1 MLTEVSGISPK
12 NSEMTMKNHKITLT
26 QGQQAA
32 FDARIA
38 FAGGHTDF
46 SMAVLEGFAGT
57 GKTTLVGLLLAKL
70 THLKIAVAA
79 PTNKAVRVLRDKLK
93 DAAVIVEDSPNDP
106 NVNRHSDA
114 AGITFGSIHSF
125 LGLQMQERDD
135 GTQECRAAR
144 DPSAYLYDLL
154 VVDECSMIGAELFA
168 HIAVAKRNCR
178 VLFVGDPAQLPPIEP
193 GENLSPTFSRVTLK
207 STLSEVVRQAA
218 ENPIIALSIL
228 LRRAIESGQRADT
241 QAMAEILPPLPADAA
256 LITGSA
262 DTVADCALWDIR
274 AGLDAR
280 IVAFTNQ
287 AVQAY
292 NYRIHEAL
300 YGRTERPFVVGERVI
315 VQQAC
320 EATTLDDSGS
330 PSGTKTML
338 ITSEEAAVLSIEM
351 GGNPLWPDV
360 PACRLVLERDYG
372 KNVSVYMADKPQD
385 IERAV
390 SERFAKWRDL
400 KAKAEELRANGSS
413 LVGEAFDAAKHASGQ
428 AWALRKAFANLRHVY
443 AITAHKSQGS
453 TFDTAIV
460 DLNDMAKMRSN
471 FAFNRGLYV
480 AATRPSKH
488 LAIVV

>member
-1 MLTEVSGISPK
+1 MTNK
-12 NSEMTMKNHKITLT
+12 NSHKITLT
-26 QGQQAA
+26 QSQQAA
-32 FDARIA
+32 FD
-38 FAGGHTDF
+38 TLLDF
-46 SMAVLEGFAGT
+46 VEGRTGAAMAVLEGFAGT
-57 GKTTLVGLLLAKL
+57 GKTTLVGLILAKL
-70 THLKIAVAA
+70 THLKVAVAA

-93 DAAVIVEDSPNDP
+93 DAGVFVGDSPNNPYD
-106 NVNRHSDA
+106 NRHSDA
-114 AGITFGSIHSF
+114 AAIAFGSIHSF
-125 LGLQMQERDD
+125 LGLQMKELDD
-135 GTQECRAAR
+135 GTQECRPAR
-144 DPSAYLYDLL
+144 DSSLHLYDLI

-300 YGRTERPFVVGERVI
+300 YGATERPFVVGERVI

-320 EATTLDDSGS
+320 EAATLDDSGC

-390 SERFAKWRDL
+390 RERFAKWRDI
-400 KAKAEELRANGSS
+400 KAKAEALRANGSA
-413 LVGEAFDAAKHASGQ
+413 LAGEAFDAAKHASGQ
-428 AWALRKAFANLRHVY
+428 AWALRKAFASLRHVY